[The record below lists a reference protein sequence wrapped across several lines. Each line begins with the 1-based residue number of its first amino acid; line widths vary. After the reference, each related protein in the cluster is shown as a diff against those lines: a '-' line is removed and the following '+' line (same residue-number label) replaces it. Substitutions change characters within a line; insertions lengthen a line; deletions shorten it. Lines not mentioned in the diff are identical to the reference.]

1 MISRSKHIEHTLNM
15 KYFIQRA
22 LVATSLIDRLQPL
35 GLLALRLY
43 VSSVFFRSGWI
54 KISDWSSTLAL
65 FHDEYKVPVLPP
77 DLAAYV
83 GTFGELTFPVLITL
97 GLAGRFGA
105 AGLFVVN
112 AMAVLSYPQLFTFEC
127 PAGIQSHFFW
137 GSILIALVLFGP
149 GRWSF
154 DTLILRRYG
163 LAKPHFDQ

>member
-1 MISRSKHIEHTLNM
+1 M
-15 KYFIQRA
+15 KSLIQTA
-22 LVATSLIDRLQPL
+22 LTITSLIERLQPA

-54 KISDWSSTLAL
+54 KISDWSATIAL

-112 AMAVLSYPQLFTFEC
+112 VMAVLSYPQLFTFEC
-127 PAGIQSHFFW
+127 PAGINAHFYW
-137 GSILIALVLFGP
+137 GSILIALVLLGP
-149 GRWSF
+149 GRWSL
-154 DTLILRRYG
+154 DALVLRRLG
-163 LAKPHFDQ
+163 LSKKSEALTPAA